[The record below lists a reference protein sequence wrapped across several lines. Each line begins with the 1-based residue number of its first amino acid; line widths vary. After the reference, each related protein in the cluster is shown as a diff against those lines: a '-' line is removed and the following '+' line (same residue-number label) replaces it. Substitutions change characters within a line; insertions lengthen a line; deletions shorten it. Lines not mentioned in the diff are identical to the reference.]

1 MWLKNALKIT
11 LVLSLTVGVPAF
23 AKKQTKAPISK
34 KVAILATSYLIKDI
48 DTGEIIAEQNSK
60 EIRSIASITK
70 LMSAVVVLDSGTN
83 LNEMLDVYPI
93 KGIGSKLQKTKM
105 SRSDLLTL
113 SLMSSD
119 NLAAKTLAIN
129 HPGGENAH
137 IAAMNKKA
145 EQLGM
150 TWSKFVDPTG
160 LYDENVSTG
169 EDLAKLISTA
179 ENYQLI
185 KTASTS
191 LQKRIEMPAK
201 KKSRYIDF
209 HTTNHLISKMPEIVL
224 SKTGWIR
231 KSGGCLVMS
240 IHRHGRRL
248 AVILLNSKNTQTR
261 FRDAELLYGLQ
272 HGKNI

>member
-11 LVLSLTVGVPAF
+11 VVLSLIVGVPAF
-23 AKKQTKAPISK
+23 AKKQVQKPVLK
-34 KVAILATSYLIKDI
+34 NVAILATSYLVKDI
-48 DTGEIIAEQNSK
+48 DTGEIIAEQNSQ

-70 LMSAVVVLDSGTN
+70 LMSAVVVLDSGAN
-83 LNEMLDVYPI
+83 LSEMLDVYPI
-93 KGIGSKLQKTKM
+93 KGIGSRLQKTKM

-119 NLAAKTLAIN
+119 NLAAKILAIN
-129 HPGGENAH
+129 HPGGEDEHVAS
-137 IAAMNKKA
+137 MNKKA

-150 TWSKFVDPTG
+150 VWSKFVDPTG
-160 LYDENVSTG
+160 LYNENVSTG
-169 EDLAKLISTA
+169 EDLVKLVLAA
-179 ENYQLI
+179 ENYQFI

-191 LQKRIEMPAK
+191 VQKRIEISAK

-209 HTTNHLISKMPEIVL
+209 HTTNHLINKMPEIVL

-240 IHRHGRRL
+240 IHEHGRRL
-248 AVILLNSKNTQTR
+248 AVILLNSKNTHTR
-261 FRDAELLYGLQ
+261 FRDAELLYGLH